1 MNEMSLLK
9 NAYVIY
15 DNKFINEE
23 ESDQYFDMYNR
34 FDWKYNNYNGHKLN
48 RQTCVFADSKIVNDN
63 QQIPDI
69 WGKDVTVKEWT
80 PELLEIK
87 SKVENKVKELT
98 GKDWYY
104 NIALCN
110 RYLKKN
116 DFIAFHSDKE
126 EIGST
131 QSISSLSLGI
141 PRTFQYSSYDMTENI
156 SLVLTN
162 GSLIYMGE
170 KCQENYKHGMKK
182 EDLLKLTDDETLYK
196 YSNTRINITFRVW
209 KYKNDG

>member
-1 MNEMSLLK
+1 MSLLNK
-9 NAYVIY
+9 AFVTY
-15 DNKFINEE
+15 DDEFINQDK
-23 ESDQYFDMYNR
+23 SDKYFETFNTT
-34 FDWKYNNYNGHKLN
+34 FDWKYNNYKGYKLN
-48 RQTCVFADSKIVNDN
+48 RQTCVFADKQIVDDKKN
-63 QQIPDI
+63 IPDI
-69 WGKDVTVKEWT
+69 WGDDVSVKEWT

-87 SKVENKVKELT
+87 SEIEKKAKELT
-98 GKDWYY
+98 GKDWNY

-131 QSISSLSLGI
+131 QSISSLSFGI
-141 PRTFQYSSYDMTENI
+141 PRTFQYSSYDMLENI

-170 KCQENYKHGMKK
+170 NCQENYKHGMKK
-182 EDLLKLTDDETLYK
+182 EDLSKLTNEETLDK
-196 YSNTRINITFRVW
+196 YNNTRINITFRIW
-209 KYKNDG
+209 NYEK